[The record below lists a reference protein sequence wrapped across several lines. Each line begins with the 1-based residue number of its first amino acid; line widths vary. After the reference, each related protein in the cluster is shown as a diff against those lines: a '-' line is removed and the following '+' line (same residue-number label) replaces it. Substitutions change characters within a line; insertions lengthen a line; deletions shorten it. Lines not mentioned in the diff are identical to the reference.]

1 MINRLIANCCFTR
14 GQNYQRHPAAKNCLS
29 SILNLYSLCYLMFR
43 LCRPNV
49 TLCRLFIYVSR
60 SSFTSWYCV
69 FWSMFCGTF
78 YCFIMFHDVS
88 SLHLLHCFRL
98 GRSSN
103 SVQISARHGALRFF
117 NTNNLWVDLVALKRE
132 FRRNDGALP
141 LPVMKRIG
149 EGMDGDGGFF
159 TGKWCLVFGGKYV
172 LWGSYHIDEHSPG
185 VWQNYVMWCFH
196 EKMQLFLCDSVAVPL
211 LKPEHHTTGGTWNIL
226 KRFSQQSQL
235 DATSQP
241 PDFTETILF
250 QQLPNI
256 WPDPITLHNVWIR
269 INPKYCI
276 YLLFISISGSIICL
290 FSAPWTSCVSFRDTW
305 AMMQWGMP
313 RQWIP
318 ETRNPR
324 RSCNWRP
331 PWVPPSSASKVPRAG
346 SGAPRK
352 HVSKN
357 RWSNVK

>member
-1 MINRLIANCCFTR
+1 MSTIVER
-14 GQNYQRHPAAKNCLS
+14 NCLS

-43 LCRPNV
+43 LCRRNV

-78 YCFIMFHDVS
+78 YCFITFHDVS

-103 SVQISARHGALRFF
+103 SVQISARHGVLRFF

-185 VWQNYVMWCFH
+185 VWQNYIKLCHVVFSW
-196 EKMQLFLCDSVAVPL
+196 EDAVVFLWLGCCSTIEARASHDGGH
-211 LKPEHHTTGGTWNIL
+211 LKH
-226 KRFSQQSQL
+226 
-235 DATSQP
+235 
-241 PDFTETILF
+241 
-250 QQLPNI
+250 
-256 WPDPITLHNVWIR
+256 
-269 INPKYCI
+269 
-276 YLLFISISGSIICL
+276 
-290 FSAPWTSCVSFRDTW
+290 
-305 AMMQWGMP
+305 
-313 RQWIP
+313 P
-318 ETRNPR
+318 ETTLPAVTAGCNLRTSLRPFCSS
-324 RSCNWRP
+324 SCQIFGQTP
-331 PWVPPSSASKVPRAG
+331 
-346 SGAPRK
+346 
-352 HVSKN
+352 
-357 RWSNVK
+357 